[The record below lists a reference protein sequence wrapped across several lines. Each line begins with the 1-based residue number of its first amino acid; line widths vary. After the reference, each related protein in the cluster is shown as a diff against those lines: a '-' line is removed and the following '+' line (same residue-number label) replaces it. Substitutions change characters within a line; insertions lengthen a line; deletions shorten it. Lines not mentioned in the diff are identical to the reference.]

1 MLCFPKGKVFPRLK
15 KRNLQGPSEPS
26 SDREEE
32 EATDYVFRIL
42 YPGIQDFG
50 KGCSGAIAEVSSPK
64 VCFLHVRI
72 PYSHMFQKCN
82 PFHYYFN
89 AKYF

>member
-1 MLCFPKGKVFPRLK
+1 MLCFSKGKVFPRLK

-42 YPGIQDFG
+42 FPGIQDFG
-50 KGCSGAIAEVSSPK
+50 KGCSATATAEVPSPK
-64 VCFLHVRI
+64 VCFLHVGIQPRVSEMQSI
-72 PYSHMFQKCN
+72 LLLF
-82 PFHYYFN
+82 
-89 AKYF
+89 